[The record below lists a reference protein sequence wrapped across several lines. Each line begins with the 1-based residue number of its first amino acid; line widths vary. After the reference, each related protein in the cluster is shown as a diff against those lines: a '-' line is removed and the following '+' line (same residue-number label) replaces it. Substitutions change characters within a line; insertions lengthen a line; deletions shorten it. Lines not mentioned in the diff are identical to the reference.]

1 MSRARIALVAVLL
14 APLSADAV
22 PRGARARRP
31 PRPTVELQIAGLQPG
46 PSRRFSAVLH
56 AIRRDAVPA
65 LRQCLAESPEA
76 RGVASVRLTP
86 ARRGRVDASVQGALP
101 DALARC
107 VREAATRVELPPE
120 ERFDDAA
127 DDSAAARGVEAEPEA
142 VRFEVRVRL
151 PAVGAR

>member
-1 MSRARIALVAVLL
+1 MSRARIALVAALL
-14 APLSADAV
+14 APLSAAAV
-22 PRGARARRP
+22 PRGARGRQP
-31 PRPTVELQIAGLQPG
+31 PRPTVELQIAGLHPG

-65 LRQCLAESPEA
+65 LRQCLAQSPDA

-101 DALARC
+101 EALSLC
-107 VREAATRVELPPE
+107 VRAAATRVELPPE
-120 ERFDDAA
+120 ERFDEPSD
-127 DDSAAARGVEAEPEA
+127 EASGEVEPES
-142 VRFEVRVRL
+142 VRFEVRMRL

>member
-31 PRPTVELQIAGLQPG
+31 PRPTVELQIAGLHPG

-65 LRQCLAESPEA
+65 MRQCLAQSPEA

-101 DALARC
+101 EALSLC
-107 VREAATRVELPPE
+107 VRAAATRVELPPE
-120 ERFDDAA
+120 ERFDEPSDETA
-127 DDSAAARGVEAEPEA
+127 DEAGAQDEA